1 MTRFRGIAKASQKGL
16 QNAGDRAA
24 ASFATEPPS
33 MSPIQRVRDILL
45 RPRETWRVIAA
56 EPADA
61 ASLYRRYVAIL
72 AAVPA
77 VATFIGVTVIGVE
90 GIRLPVAAGLLQLGI
105 AYGLALITVYVLAL
119 ITDALA
125 PTFGGTKSRIQAL
138 KLIAYASTAGF
149 VGGIFNLLP
158 LLSILGLLAAMYSM
172 YLIYTGLPVLM
183 RCPPEKA
190 ASYAAVVVVCGLVAT
205 VILAGITSMIV
216 PAGPLLDR
224 VER

>member
-24 ASFATEPPS
+24 ASFATEPS

-216 PAGPLLDR
+216 PAGPLLER